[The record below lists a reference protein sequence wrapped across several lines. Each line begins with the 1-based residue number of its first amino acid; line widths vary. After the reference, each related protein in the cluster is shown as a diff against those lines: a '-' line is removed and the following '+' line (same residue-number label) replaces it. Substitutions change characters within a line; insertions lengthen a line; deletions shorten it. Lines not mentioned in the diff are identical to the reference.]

1 MVVVDKRKKRNGRRV
16 RERLGVVGIGF
27 CVESCFEKRKRKKV
41 KMEWNGRRGQL
52 VLKKWESE

>member
-41 KMEWNGRRGQL
+41 KMEWKTRSTRFEEMG
-52 VLKKWESE
+52 K

>member
-1 MVVVDKRKKRNGRRV
+1 MGEGFVRGWGWWALVFVLRVV
-16 RERLGVVGIGF
+16 
-27 CVESCFEKRKRKKV
+27 FEKKKRKKV